1 MKYNG
6 YVEHSGKKACQI
18 KGGSRELTA
27 QLLSTVPPTSYL
39 PGIISYACRS
49 LGNRDGIS
57 VTKPVLQKVSSE
69 IKDGLRLDENVIK
82 SY

>member
-6 YVEHSGKKACQI
+6 YVEQSGKKACQI

-39 PGIISYACRS
+39 RHQGLSLMPAEVLEKEMALVQQSRCCR
-49 LGNRDGIS
+49 RCQ
-57 VTKPVLQKVSSE
+57 V
-69 IKDGLRLDENVIK
+69 R
-82 SY
+82 